1 MPYYIHTSIHNT
13 SHIHQNLRSG
23 EAPSSLLSNPLLRI
37 ISSDEAT
44 LGETVYIGGENE
56 KEDCILC
63 ANPSKNKLMP
73 TIIVEI
79 GEREGD
85 EIYPTALS

>member
-1 MPYYIHTSIHNT
+1 MPYYIHRYIIPTTH
-13 SHIHQNLRSG
+13 HKNLRSG
-23 EAPSSLLSNPLLRI
+23 EAPSSLRSNPLLRI

-63 ANPSKNKLMP
+63 ANPSKKKLGDMP

-79 GEREGD
+79 
-85 EIYPTALS
+85 